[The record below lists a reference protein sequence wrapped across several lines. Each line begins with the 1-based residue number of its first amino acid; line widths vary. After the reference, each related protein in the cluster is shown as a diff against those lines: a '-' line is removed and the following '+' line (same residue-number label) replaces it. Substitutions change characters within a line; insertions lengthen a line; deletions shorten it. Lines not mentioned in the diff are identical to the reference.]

1 MASKV
6 TNNAATTLAGSINTV
21 VTTINLAAGTGTLFP
36 ILSAGDWFYGTLV
49 DASNNIEIVKVTA
62 RATDALTVVRAQDG
76 TTARSYSVGDR
87 FELRPTAALFND
99 KADLSNPS
107 FGTKITTPAITLG
120 STALTAT
127 GTELNYVAGVTSAIQ
142 TQINTKAPT
151 ASPAFTGTVDLSAA
165 TLKGGTPL
173 VFEGATIDA
182 FKTSVVVTNPTA
194 ARTVTIPD
202 ANIDLTKVRSGSS
215 SLDGV
220 WRAGTNAEQLAGAL
234 STVLCTP
241 AGLASAMSLN
251 TSGYYK
257 FPGGLIIQWG
267 NVLSSGDIPAGGTT
281 VYGTFPIVF
290 PGWFGCVIPV
300 CDAAYDNNILFS
312 WNIGLTTTSTVA
324 FSAREIVSGVQ
335 TNWRVFYIAVGW

>member
-1 MASKV
+1 MAKPKRS
-6 TNNAATTLAGSINTV
+6 AAKHGAKKAKPV
-21 VTTINLAAGTGTLFP
+21 AKP
-36 ILSAGDWFYGTLV
+36 
-49 DASNNIEIVKVTA
+49 VKA
-62 RATDALTVVRAQDG
+62 RP
-76 TTARSYSVGDR
+76 ARK
-87 FELRPTAALFND
+87 TAA
-99 KADLSNPS
+99 K
-107 FGTKITTPAITLG
+107 PAR
-120 STALTAT
+120 
-127 GTELNYVAGVTSAIQ
+127 
-142 TQINTKAPT
+142 KAPAKT
-151 ASPAFTGTVDLSAA
+151 AHKA
-165 TLKGGTPL
+165 
-173 VFEGATIDA
+173 
-182 FKTSVVVTNPTA
+182 
-194 ARTVTIPD
+194 
-202 ANIDLTKVRSGSS
+202 
-215 SLDGV
+215 
-220 WRAGTNAEQLAGAL
+220 LAKAV